1 MANSKR
7 PFIDRSDIITREFE
21 QTDFKEFIFDLQ
33 KEIQQMNYRITRVMN
48 IDHVKDVQAMIKGL
62 KIAFSV
68 YKIVEFCNI
77 ISCNE
82 IISADLES
90 GVLFPQ
96 KFAVYRPLGVS
107 TIHVSFLKPTAIAG
121 IFGKKEMTKTAR
133 KMEEEM
139 LEILDNMA

>member
-1 MANSKR
+1 MANSNR
-7 PFIDRSDIITREFE
+7 PFIDRSDIITREFKE
-21 QTDFKEFIFDLQ
+21 ADFEEFIFDLQ

-48 IDHVKDVQAMIKGL
+48 IGHVKDVKAMIKGL
-62 KIAFSV
+62 KIAFTD

-96 KFAVYRPLGVS
+96 KFAVYRPLGAS
-107 TIHVSFLKPTAIAG
+107 AIHVSFLKPTAIAR
-121 IFGKKEMTKTAR
+121 IFGKKEMMKTTR
-133 KMEEEM
+133 KMEDEM
-139 LEILDNMA
+139 LEILDNMV